1 MAFVKLQ
8 TIKDQMLNKQL
19 PFFSIKEGNQ
29 VVDLQDDEGVSVDA
43 AVEQLESIVE
53 SIESGILEIALSN
66 KSKKQKAKGGA
77 DLMNFT
83 YKIRIGESKKEN
95 ESGSLA
101 LIREIY
107 ELKADLQKKDFE
119 HRMEELER
127 IMSKKEK
134 KPAFDLDHPLAQQ
147 AITGLLTHFAGG
159 SAPVANHTGIADNV
173 SEPEAPAA
181 ETKTKRMTPEE
192 KKTLTESIQR
202 LSKVDPDIINTL
214 VKLANLAESNPGKY
228 NMAKTFL

>member
-19 PFFSIKEGNQ
+19 NFFSVKEGNQ
-29 VVDLQDDEGVSVDA
+29 LVDIQDDEGVSVDA

-95 ESGSLA
+95 ESGSLS

-107 ELKADLQKKDFE
+107 ELKADMQRKDFE
-119 HRMEELER
+119 YRMQELER
-127 IMSKKEK
+127 SMKKKEK
-134 KPAFDLDHPLAQQ
+134 KDFFEQPLVQE
-147 AITGLLTHFAGG
+147 AITGLIQTFATK
-159 SAPVANHTGIADNV
+159 ATPVANHTGIADNH
-173 SEPEAPAA
+173 SEAEAPPQ
-181 ETKTKRMTPEE
+181 TNRRMTPEE
-192 KKTLTESIQR
+192 KKTLTETIQR
-202 LSKVDPDIINTL
+202 LSKVDPDIIETL
-214 VKLANLAESNPGKY
+214 VKLANLAETNPGKY

>member
-66 KSKKQKAKGGA
+66 KSKKQKSKGGA

-95 ESGSLA
+95 ESGSMA

-107 ELKADLQKKDFE
+107 ELKAKMQEQSFE
-119 HRMEELER
+119 HRMQELER
-127 IMSKKEK
+127 SMKKKEK
-134 KPAFDLDHPLAQQ
+134 KDFFEQPMVQE
-147 AITGLLTHFAGG
+147 AITGLIQNFGKQAT
-159 SAPVANHTGIADNV
+159 PVANHHGIADDLA
-173 SEPEAPAA
+173 ETEAPP
-181 ETKTKRMTPEE
+181 ETKTQRRMTPEE
-192 KKTLTESIQR
+192 KKTLTETIAR

-214 VKLANLAESNPGKY
+214 VKLAQLAESNPGKY
-228 NMAKTFL
+228 NMAKSML